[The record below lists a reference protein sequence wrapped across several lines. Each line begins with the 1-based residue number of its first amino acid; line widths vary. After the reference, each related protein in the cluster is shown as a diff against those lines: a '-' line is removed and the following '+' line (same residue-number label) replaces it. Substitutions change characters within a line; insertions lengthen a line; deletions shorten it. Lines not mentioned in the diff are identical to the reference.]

1 MGTLLQDLRYAARG
15 LRKNPGFAAIAI
27 LTMALGIGANTA
39 IFSVV
44 NAVLLRPL
52 PYPEP
57 GRLFQIY
64 TREMNGVRFSL
75 SYPDYE
81 DIRGLGQAFSGV
93 AAYNTSQFN
102 FTGKGDPR
110 EIQGAYA
117 TSDLFSVLGVGA
129 ALGRTF
135 SDDEARAPY
144 VVLSHALWVSVFGGD
159 PAVLG
164 RSITL
169 DGAPYTVIGV
179 MPAWFQFPNDDVQ
192 LWAPLGGSLA
202 KTPEAETNRGF
213 HAFNAVAR
221 LAPGITRERAV
232 SDLSTLAS
240 RIDTS
245 RQPAGNGGP
254 ERREVRIT
262 ASGPP
267 PGGGGGGAR
276 VQVQDAN
283 TTSFM
288 AVALTDDVVGN
299 ARSTLLVLF
308 GTVLLVL
315 LIACA
320 NAGNLM
326 VARANA
332 RRREIVIRQALGAGR
347 GRIARQILSES
358 VLLSLAAGAA
368 GVLISYWGLDLLL
381 ANWPPSLP
389 PAHNVTIDGWVLLF
403 TLAVSVITGIAFGI
417 IPAIRASTPA
427 LEEAL
432 RETGGS
438 VSASRKRHRTLR
450 VMVASQLAVALVL
463 LVGAGLLVRS
473 FVRLLDVD
481 PGYDT
486 RNVLAARIRLTP
498 SRYPERTAQS
508 DFYTRV
514 TEDLES
520 RPGVKGVTL
529 SRTLPLS
536 GAMMMLAIDPRT
548 INPDDPD
555 QFLAIAER
563 IVGDS
568 YFGTMRIPIVKGRPF
583 DTGDRADSPPVVVVN
598 GRLAKRLWPNDDPL
612 GKHVPLDSPEG
623 GQHDATVV
631 GVVGDIHY
639 AGLNDEVRPEIYLL
653 QSQTLDSRDQMWVI
667 LRADRTPMALAAVV
681 RDAVRRI
688 DTAEPVADLVS
699 LEQMVGRSTAAR
711 RFNMTLVTLFAGLAF
726 ALALIGVYGVTA
738 YAVSQRTRELGI
750 RMALGAR
757 RRDVMGM
764 VLKEGAV
771 LAGAGIV
778 VGAVLA
784 IVAVRALGS
793 MLYDVTPTDLPTYLG
808 MALLLA
814 LAVLFATWIPA
825 RRAAKVDPIVALKSE

>member
-1 MGTLLQDLRYAARG
+1 MGTLLQDLKYAARG

-57 GRLFQIY
+57 GRLVQIY
-64 TREMNGVRFSL
+64 TREREGVRFSL

-93 AAYNTSQFN
+93 AAYTTSQFN

-129 ALGRTF
+129 SLGRTF
-135 SDDEARAPY
+135 SEDETRAPY
-144 VVLSHALWVSVFGGD
+144 VVLSHALWVSVFGSD

-164 RSITL
+164 HSITL

-192 LWAPLGGSLA
+192 LWAPLGRSLA
-202 KTPEAETNRGF
+202 QTPEAETNRGF
-213 HAFNAVAR
+213 HAFNAVGR
-221 LAPGITRERAV
+221 LAPGISRERAA
-232 SDLSTLAS
+232 SDLNTLAS
-240 RIDTS
+240 RITTS
-245 RQPAGNGGP
+245 QQPTGNGGP

-267 PGGGGGGAR
+267 PAGGGGGAR
-276 VQVQDAN
+276 IQVQDAN

-288 AVALTDDVVGN
+288 AVPLTDDVVGN
-299 ARSTLLVLF
+299 ARPTLLVLF

-368 GVLISYWGLDLLL
+368 GVLMSYWGLDLLL
-381 ANWPPSLP
+381 ASWPPSLP
-389 PAHNVTIDGWVLLF
+389 PAHDVTIDRWVLLF
-403 TLAVSVITGIAFGI
+403 TLAVSVVTGLAFGI
-417 IPAIRASTPA
+417 IPAVRASTPG

-432 RETGGS
+432 REDGAS
-438 VSASRKRHRTLR
+438 VSVSRRRHRTLR
-450 VMVASQLAVALVL
+450 VMVASQLAIALVL

-473 FVRLLDVD
+473 FVRLLEVD

-498 SRYPERTAQS
+498 SRYPERTAQN

-514 TEDLES
+514 TEDLGS
-520 RPGVKGVTL
+520 RPGVNGVTL

-536 GAMMMLAIDPRT
+536 GAMMILAIDPRT
-548 INPDDPD
+548 VNPNDPE
-555 QFLAIAER
+555 QFLTMAMR
-563 IVGDS
+563 VVGTS
-568 YFGTMRIPIVKGRPF
+568 YFGTMRIPILQGRPF
-583 DTGDRADSPPVVVVN
+583 DAGDRADSPPVVVVN
-598 GRLAKRLWPNDDPL
+598 GKLAKRLWPDQDPL
-612 GKHVPLDSPEG
+612 GKHLPLDGPDTG
-623 GQHDATVV
+623 PYDATVV

-639 AGLNDEVRPEIYLL
+639 AGLNDEVRPEVYLP
-653 QSQTLDSRDQMWVI
+653 QPQTRDTRDQMWVI
-667 LRADRTPMALAAVV
+667 IRADRDPMALAAVV
-681 RDAVRRI
+681 RDAVRRV
-688 DTAEPVADLVS
+688 DAVQPVADLVS

-711 RFNMTLVTLFAGLAF
+711 RFNMTLVTLFAALAF
-726 ALALIGVYGVTA
+726 ALAVIGVYGVTS

-750 RMALGAR
+750 RIALGAGR
-757 RRDVMGM
+757 SDVMGM
-764 VLKEGAV
+764 VLREGAV
-771 LAGAGIV
+771 LAGAGV
-778 VGAVLA
+778 VAGAVLA
-784 IVAVRALGS
+784 IVAARALAS
-793 MLYDVTPTDLPTYLG
+793 MLYDVTTTDLPTYLA
-808 MALLLA
+808 MAIVLA
-814 LAVLFATWIPA
+814 LAALFATWIPA